1 MKIKNPKLGGIIFV
15 VFVLMV
21 WEALTRI
28 NIINPVFMPPVSENL
43 RTLISF
49 TLSLTLPFEVLASL
63 HRVFIGYAFAIF
75 FGVSLG
81 ILMGYYKWI
90 FQIFEPLIE
99 LLRPMPSPAIIPI
112 AILFL
117 GIGDR
122 MKYFIIA
129 WAGFFPILVNT
140 IDGVRSVDRV
150 LIDTA
155 RVFKEKHMIR
165 RVILPAAS
173 PQIVTGMRISLA
185 ISLILVVV
193 SEMVAGNNGIGFII
207 LDYQRS
213 FRIKEMF
220 AGIFA
225 LALTGYFL
233 NYLFVK
239 IDSKLMRWHK
249 GLTAARE

>member
-1 MKIKNPKLGGIIFV
+1 MKIKGSKSSGLLFVIFV
-15 VFVLMV
+15 LIL
-21 WEALTRI
+21 WEGLSRAG
-28 NIINPVFMPPVSENL
+28 IINPLFMPPVSENFK
-43 RTLISF
+43 TFVSF
-49 TLSLTLPFEVLASL
+49 TVSLTLPLEVMVSL
-63 HRVFIGYAFAIF
+63 HRVFIGYFFAIL

-81 ILMGYYKWI
+81 ILMGYYRWI
-90 FQIFEPLIE
+90 FRLFEPLIE

-155 RVFKEKHMIR
+155 RTFKEKKMIR

-185 ISLILVVV
+185 ISLILVVI
-193 SEMVAGNNGIGFII
+193 SEMVAGNSGIGFII

-225 LALTGYFL
+225 LALTGYSL
-233 NYLFVK
+233 NYLFLK
-239 IDSKLMRWHK
+239 IDTKLMRWHK
-249 GLTAARE
+249 GLTAPKG

>member
-1 MKIKNPKLGGIIFV
+1 MKIKDSKLSGLMCVIF
-15 VFVLMV
+15 LLIL
-21 WEALTRI
+21 WEALSRAG
-28 NIINPVFMPPVSENL
+28 IINPIFMPPVSENL
-43 RTLISF
+43 KIFVSFIIS
-49 TLSLTLPFEVLASL
+49 LELPLAVLASL
-63 HRVFIGYAFAIF
+63 HRVFIGYSLAIL

-81 ILMGYYKWI
+81 ILMGYYRWI
-90 FQIFEPLIE
+90 YRLFEPLIE
-99 LLRPMPSPAIIPI
+99 LLRPMPSPALIPI

-117 GIGDR
+117 GIGNQ

-129 WAGFFPILVNT
+129 WASFFPILVNT

-155 RVFKEKHMIR
+155 RVFKEKKIIR
-165 RVILPAAS
+165 RIILPAAS

-185 ISLILVVV
+185 ISLILVVI
-193 SEMVAGNNGIGFII
+193 SEMVAGNSGIGFII

-225 LALTGYFL
+225 LALVGYFL
-233 NYLFVK
+233 NYLFLML
-239 IDSKLMRWHK
+239 DSKLMRWHR
-249 GLTAARE
+249 GLTAAKE